1 MKNIEEYCKD
11 KNIKLTPVRLKV
23 LELLQNE
30 KSGLGAYR
38 ILDLLREAGF
48 NSQPPVAVSYTHL
61 RAHET

>member
-11 KNIKLTPVRLKV
+11 RNIKLTPVRLKV

-48 NSQPPVAVSYTHL
+48 N
-61 RAHET
+61 